1 LAEARQIAG
10 LWGSPEQVALLE
22 GTSATEAALQK
33 AMPGSRFVH
42 LATHGVFADLRSNET
57 QQSDLERAAWQS
69 TIYGRNP
76 LTLSG
81 VVLAE
86 ASMPGRQN
94 VWGILA
100 GQDGILTAEEVVDMN
115 LTGTELVVL
124 SACDTGLGEVAGGE
138 GVFGLQRAFSLAGAT
153 SVVASLWKVEDMA
166 TKTLMV
172 EFYRNLW
179 KRKLGKLDALR
190 QAQLAML
197 KNYEPSAGTLRR
209 RTNQTR
215 APLPPFF
222 WAAFAFSGNW
232 R

>member
-1 LAEARQIAG
+1 
-10 LWGSPEQVALLE
+10 
-22 GTSATEAALQK
+22 
-33 AMPGSRFVH
+33 MPGSRFVH

-115 LTGTELVVL
+115 LTGTE
-124 SACDTGLGEVAGGE
+124 VAGGE

-197 KNYEPSAGTLRR
+197 KNDEPSAGTLRR